1 MLSMAKKDV
10 NFKSIAVTSV
20 RFGHQSLALRR
31 SRNARCFSAGV
42 IAFPFAAGRPRF
54 LVTGVIAVGDLVT
67 LATGLVTLLVTLSVF
82 ASAGSPRRRAA
93 GVADRRIVGAER
105 TDPAVAAGDHA
116 VRRRGDFAKRHR
128 LY

>member
-1 MLSMAKKDV
+1 MSVQRFVNGPARSKKDV

-54 LVTGVIAVGDLVT
+54 LVTDVVAVGDLVT
-67 LATGLVTLLVTLSVF
+67 LATGLVTLLVKGEPLGRDHPRTRE
-82 ASAGSPRRRAA
+82 GSST
-93 GVADRRIVGAER
+93 EL
-105 TDPAVAAGDHA
+105 
-116 VRRRGDFAKRHR
+116 RGRKKM
-128 LY
+128 